1 MYFRMPGRGETSR
14 NKRISHLSPSRRLP
28 PSQAWAVELFSKN
41 VHRKL
46 STSNTSFHIVHVTG
60 KAWSGSALPPDG
72 SRKR

>member
-1 MYFRMPGRGETSR
+1 MYFRVPCRGDSH

>member
-1 MYFRMPGRGETSR
+1 MYFRMPGRGETSH
-14 NKRISHLSPSRRLP
+14 NKRISHLSPSRRLLP
-28 PSQAWAVELFSKN
+28 KN